1 MEGAGLLEKLRGY
14 LTDLR
19 VVCAQKQ
26 RFCGDLIRSAVAGV
40 RVWSRGGE
48 QPLLPLNGDR
58 RPEPAPGPSLSLG
71 DPEWVLQDPRPPA
84 LRAVDPASGEA
95 PLVRGQCRCCPQRAL
110 LEGSVCAG

>member
-48 QPLLPLNGDR
+48 QPLLPTHAELKDYSGLHDAAAAGDGLPDGATANGG
-58 RPEPAPGPSLSLG
+58 RPM
-71 DPEWVLQDPRPPA
+71 
-84 LRAVDPASGEA
+84 
-95 PLVRGQCRCCPQRAL
+95 
-110 LEGSVCAG
+110 